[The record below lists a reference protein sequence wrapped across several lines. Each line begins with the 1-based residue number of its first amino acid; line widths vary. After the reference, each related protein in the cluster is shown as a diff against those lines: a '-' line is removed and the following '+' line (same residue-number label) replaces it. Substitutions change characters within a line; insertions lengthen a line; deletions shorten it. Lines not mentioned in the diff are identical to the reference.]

1 VWSSCWMSGILA
13 SGSRARRRPI
23 ARVGE
28 KVAWSMA
35 EGHGMDGQ
43 AAEALAFRA
52 WAISKTPDL
61 QEAATSADASW
72 YWSTARRN
80 CLSASSTCSSF
91 DILDN
96 RSFLCPH
103 SHPFLGSC
111 PAPPPRA
118 PPSLGGG
125 WGLITSETI
134 TATAVYAGTCPFEE
148 DPPSRLGEMEERRLL
163 PGGGETNC
171 VQRSQGV
178 MRLRNAVLGLVGIA
192 LLGLGISPQQLG
204 GGDGQGSEAVFGA
217 AELIQE
223 SGPRGYDVRWARE
236 EQLAGKRGFTWKPLT
251 LDEAKYTRLQGSIA
265 APRKQTYKR
274 FFGLGH
280 FPGGALSARKGARTE
295 ALYRLPSGG
304 ARLGLARE
312 SDVAGVQGAHSD
324 AARSRG
330 RAMAAAKAAATR
342 QSQLFELEDNGKVYK
357 MPWWCVMVHNE
368 ADGSGK
374 GWDGGKSPQGASGPR
389 GIDCRPPKV
398 VNGTAFP
405 EAEEAAEEQAAQEET
420 AEEAPTQ

>member
-1 VWSSCWMSGILA
+1 MGGVLWSSCWMSGILA
-13 SGSRARRRPI
+13 GGSRARRRPI
-23 ARVGE
+23 ARVGG

-35 EGHGMDGQ
+35 EGQGMDGQGMDGQ

-96 RSFLCPH
+96 RTVLGQPPLSVLGILCH
-103 SHPFLGSC
+103 T
-111 PAPPPRA
+111 PR
-118 PPSLGGG
+118 GG
-125 WGLITSETI
+125 ETI
-134 TATAVYAGTCPFEE
+134 TATAVNAKMFSD
-148 DPPSRLGEMEERRLL
+148 DPSNPSRLGGMEERRLL
-163 PGGGETNC
+163 PGGGETNR

-192 LLGLGISPQQLG
+192 LLGLGISPQHLFLEG
-204 GGDGQGSEAVFGA
+204 GGQGSEAVFGA

-280 FPGGALSARKGARTE
+280 FPGGALSATKGARTE
-295 ALYRLPSGG
+295 ALYRVPSGG
-304 ARLGLARE
+304 ARLGIARE
-312 SDVAGVQGAHSD
+312 SGVAGVQGAHFD

-330 RAMAAAKAAATR
+330 RAMAAGKAAATL

-420 AEEAPTQ
+420 AEEEPTQ